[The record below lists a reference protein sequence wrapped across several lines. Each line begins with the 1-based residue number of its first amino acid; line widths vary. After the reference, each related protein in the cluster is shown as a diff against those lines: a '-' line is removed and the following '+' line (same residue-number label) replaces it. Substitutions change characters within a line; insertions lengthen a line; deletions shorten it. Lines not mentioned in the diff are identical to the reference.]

1 MRIFLL
7 GAIIGGA
14 TVWLWRDKVRERI
27 AQNTRVARERAVET
41 LEVVEGAAEQVLDR
55 ATKPFRQAE
64 QVLDQTRHRIR
75 SGFRAGQELIRPH
88 EPRGETTPEG
98 TERRTE
104 PGHPPREGGT

>member
-1 MRIFLL
+1 MRVFLL

-41 LEVVEGAAEQVLDR
+41 LRVVEGAAEQVLDG

-64 QVLDQTRHRIR
+64 QVLDQTRHRVR
-75 SGFRAGQELIRPH
+75 SGLRAGQELIRPH
-88 EPRGETTPEG
+88 EPQGEATPEG
-98 TERRTE
+98 SERRA
-104 PGHPPREGGT
+104 GPPRGPGETG

>member
-1 MRIFLL
+1 MRVFLL

-41 LEVVEGAAEQVLDR
+41 LGVVEGAAEQVLDR
-55 ATKPFRQAE
+55 ATKPFQQAE

-75 SGFRAGQELIRPH
+75 SGLRAGQELIRPH
-88 EPRGETTPEG
+88 EQQGEPVPGGSEK
-98 TERRTE
+98 RTG
-104 PGHPPREGGT
+104 PGHPPREAGT